1 MARHAA
7 ARHGTPSRWSRRAKI
22 IAPIVVIVVIAGAI
36 TALAFGRSPSRP
48 AAQKTGPCSLG
59 TIRVPVGADPDVVGW
74 LQGLT
79 SQYVAAR
86 HEVNHECI
94 VPQVDALSTADAS
107 LALRTTPVTGA
118 TPPAVWIPESSTAL
132 NLLRANPA
140 SADVLPAGAP
150 SIATSPLVLATSAD
164 AADAVQSAGRG
175 PDLAKA
181 FLKAATDPHAWGAL
195 GHKNWGPI
203 RLSVPDPET
212 SVTGLAAVSAIAST
226 TAGVSP
232 QDLSKKMFTSSSV
245 QGGLRA
251 LSRITRTG
259 SGTDDLLSS
268 ARKATSDD
276 SLRSQ
281 DGVLTVLE
289 RDVWRYNSDSP
300 KVPLHATYPWQGSL
314 GADYP
319 FVITDGQWMDPLTRK
334 AATDF
339 QNWLRSAPAQAQLAH
354 DGLRRAD
361 GSPGGLRA
369 TGISTATFAPAPLHA
384 DGAAAAGRTAWAL
397 ITRRVSVLGLID
409 VSGSMAATVPPGKDT
424 KLDLARA
431 AATGSLDLFSGN
443 DQIGLWEFSTGLDG
457 DKPYK
462 ELVPLGG
469 ANGKVGGVTRRD
481 ASEAAYKSL
490 QPTGGTALYASVL
503 AADDAAEHSY
513 LKDGV
518 NTIVLLTD
526 GRNEDASGGPD
537 LRTLLDHLKQ
547 TADGDTPVHIVTI
560 AYGKDADTDALA
572 KIAKASGGKSFVA
585 PDPRTIDDVFVSA
598 LGALGS

>member
-7 ARHGTPSRWSRRAKI
+7 ARHATPSRWPRRAKI
-22 IAPIVVIVVIAGAI
+22 VAPIVVIVVIAGAI
-36 TALAFGRSPSRP
+36 TALAVGRSPSHPP
-48 AAQKTGPCSLG
+48 AHQSGPCSLG
-59 TIRVPVGADPDVVGW
+59 TIRVSVGADPEVVGW
-74 LQGLT
+74 LRGLT
-79 SQYVAAR
+79 SRYVAAR

-94 VPQVDALSTADAS
+94 VPEVDALSTADAS

-132 NLLRANPA
+132 NLLRATPA
-140 SADVLPAGAP
+140 SADVLPATAP

-164 AADAVQSAGRG
+164 ASGAIQSAGRG

-181 FLKAATDPHAWGAL
+181 FLHDAADPHGWAAL
-195 GHKNWGPI
+195 GHKDWGPI
-203 RLSVPDPET
+203 HLSVPDPET
-212 SVTGLAAVSAIAST
+212 SVTGLAAVSAAAAT
-226 TAGVSP
+226 TAGVSA
-232 QDLSKKMFTSSSV
+232 QDLAKTMFTATSV

-251 LSRITRTG
+251 LSHVTSTD
-259 SGTDDLLSS
+259 SGTEALLAS
-268 ARKATSDD
+268 AKKATSDD
-276 SLRSQ
+276 ALRS
-281 DGVLTVLE
+281 DVGVLTVLE

-319 FVITDGQWMDPLTRK
+319 FVTTNGQWMDPLTRK

-361 GSPGGLRA
+361 GSAGALRA
-369 TGISTATFAPAPLHA
+369 TGISKATFGPAPLHA
-384 DGAAAAGRTAWAL
+384 EGAAAAGRTAWAL

-409 VSGSMAATVPPGKDT
+409 VSGSMAAVVPPGKDT
-424 KLDLARA
+424 KLDLARE
-431 AATGSLDLFSGN
+431 AATGSLDLFSAN
-443 DQIGLWEFSTGLDG
+443 DQIGLWEFSTALDG
-457 DKPYK
+457 NRPYK

-469 ANGKVGGVTRRD
+469 AEDKVGNGTRRD

-490 QPTGGTALYASVL
+490 QPSGGTALYASIL
-503 AADDAAEHSY
+503 AADDAAAQSY

-526 GRNEDASGGPD
+526 GRNEDPSGGPD
-537 LRTLLDHLKQ
+537 LPALLDHLQQ
-547 TADGDTPVHIVTI
+547 TSQSDTPVHIVTI